1 MSDTP
6 FRIGFILFDNVTQ
19 LDFTGPLQV
28 LCRLPGAEIHV
39 VAKTP
44 DAVQTDSAP
53 FILPSVTLADCPDLD
68 LICVPGGFGVDD
80 AMRDE
85 EMIAFL
91 KRQGAQAEYITSVC
105 TGAFILGA
113 AGLLEGKKATT
124 HWRYHEALAQVGAE
138 PVQARV
144 VRDGNIFTGGGVTAG
159 IDFAFTILK
168 ELAGEE
174 LAKAVQ
180 LGLEYD
186 PAPPVDS
193 GSPGKA
199 SELTRTLVE
208 ERFKPRMEAFQEALE
223 EVNVSRTG

>member
-39 VAKTP
+39 VAKTL

-53 FILPSVTLADCPDLD
+53 FILPSVTLADCPYLD

-85 EMIAFL
+85 EVISFL
-91 KRQGAQAEYITSVC
+91 KRQAVQAKYITSVC

-113 AGLLEGKKATT
+113 AGLLKGKRATT
-124 HWRYHEALAQVGAE
+124 HWRYHDALAQLGAE
-138 PVQARV
+138 PVKARV
-144 VRDGNIFTGGGVTAG
+144 VRDGNVFTGGGVTAG

-168 ELAGEE
+168 ELAGED

-186 PAPPVDS
+186 PLPPVDA
-193 GSPGKA
+193 GSPDKA
-199 SELTRTLVE
+199 SDAIKAAVE
-208 ERFKPRMEAFQEALE
+208 SRFKPRMEAFQNALD
-223 EVNVSRTG
+223 EVLAGTG